1 MLQYRWQVA
10 QAIAE
15 ARFVAIVRSP
25 DRALAHELVAA
36 LIEGGAEAVEVTMTT
51 PGALSLLE
59 EFRGQAL
66 LGVGTVL
73 SAGQVS
79 EAASVG
85 ARFIVTPN
93 LDADVIRHA
102 QRHGLATLVGCATP
116 TEVVNALSAGADMVK
131 LFPAG
136 NLGPDFLRAVHGPL
150 PWAPLVPTGGVSV
163 DNAREWLDAGAV
175 ALGIGGKLCE
185 GTPPEV
191 VERVREL
198 RRLLIDGSGVKA

>member
-1 MLQYRWQVA
+1 MLQYRWEVA
-10 QAIAE
+10 QAIAD
-15 ARFVAIVRSP
+15 ARFVAIVRSG
-25 DRALAHELVAA
+25 DREHARELVTAI
-36 LIEGGAEAVEVTMTT
+36 IEGGAKAVEVTMTT

-73 SAGQVS
+73 SAGQVT
-79 EAASVG
+79 AAAAVG

-93 LDADVIRHA
+93 LDADVVRHA

-116 TEVVNALSAGADMVK
+116 TEIVQALSAGADMVK

-136 NLGPDFLRAVHGPL
+136 NLGQEFLKAVHGPL

-163 DNAREWLDAGAV
+163 SNAREWLAAGAV

-185 GTPPEV
+185 GSPEQV
-191 VERVREL
+191 VHRVREL
-198 RRLLIDGSGVKA
+198 CDLLAIADNA